1 MKSLEFSKA
10 IARDSGIVVGVFCCY
25 ECFHTAAKKK
35 ISSKKK
41 KINQMGLLRE
51 FATEITEIVLMWTNL
66 GAIIWFIWTGQ
77 HYCALD
83 GY

>member
-1 MKSLEFSKA
+1 
-10 IARDSGIVVGVFCCY
+10 
-25 ECFHTAAKKK
+25 
-35 ISSKKK
+35 
-41 KINQMGLLRE
+41 MGLLRE
-51 FATEITEIVLMWTNL
+51 FATEITEIMLMWTNL